1 MVMLKAI
8 TTSELARQGDVNLET
23 VRYYERQGLLPKPPR
38 TGAGYRQFP
47 SDAVQRVRFIK
58 RAQALG
64 FTLAE
69 IKELLALRIDPAGS
83 CHDVE
88 SRARAKIADIEQRMI
103 ALKGMKRALSQL
115 VASCGDGTT
124 SKECPILEALEHPD
138 DAEPKPQ
145 RRRIKS

>member
-1 MVMLKAI
+1 MVMIEAI
-8 TTSELARQGDVNLET
+8 TTSELARHGDVNLET
-23 VRYYERQGLLPKPPR
+23 IRYYERQGLLPKPPR
-38 TGAGYRQFP
+38 TGTGYRQFP

-88 SRARAKIADIEQRMI
+88 SRARAKISDIEERI
-103 ALKGMKRALSQL
+103 ITLRGMKQALSRL
-115 VASCGDGTT
+115 VTSCADGTG
-124 SKECPILEALEHPD
+124 SEECPILEALEHSNT
-138 DAEPKPQ
+138 ELKP
-145 RRRIKS
+145 S

>member
-1 MVMLKAI
+1 MVKIGAI

-88 SRARAKIADIEQRMI
+88 SRARAKVADIEQRIMT
-103 ALKGMKRALSQL
+103 LKGMKRALSQL
-115 VASCGDGTT
+115 VAACGNGTA
-124 SKECPILEALEHPD
+124 SKECPILEALEHPN
-138 DAEPKPQ
+138 AEPKPQ